1 MQAALDR
8 LNASVARNSSVDD
21 SAIALIEGLA
31 QAIRDN
37 VPDPTAL
44 NKIADDLDANSDKLA
59 ASVTANTPAAKP

>member
-37 VPDPTAL
+37 VQDPAAL

-59 ASVTANTPAAKP
+59 ASVTANTPVAKP